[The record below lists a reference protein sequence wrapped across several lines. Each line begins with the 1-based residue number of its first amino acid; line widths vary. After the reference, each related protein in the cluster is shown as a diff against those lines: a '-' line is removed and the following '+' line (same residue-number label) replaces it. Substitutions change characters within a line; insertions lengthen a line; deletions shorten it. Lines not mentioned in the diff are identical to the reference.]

1 MLTRRLVFASLLLV
15 LNLTLS
21 AGASS
26 ARSLPHPSPA
36 VFVQT
41 NKALGNTIQVFSR
54 AADGTLDWAGEYETG
69 GLGGST
75 AETPGDTLA
84 SQGSLTYQDGFL
96 FAVNAGSNTLTLFQ
110 VNGTELERL
119 QIVPTGGLFP
129 VSVAVRE
136 GLVYVLNAGGDG
148 TVQGYRLQHGH
159 LNPINNVGL
168 DPCPEVAGRSLDLS
182 NTNPPLY
189 SSAPGQVG
197 ISPNGRFV
205 IVTTKSN
212 DALYTYRIRQGG
224 RLAPEPVISPSAVS
238 SPVGFT
244 FGRRSSVLVSEG
256 GGGAVTRYRLHPD
269 GSLTPTSPSVP
280 NGQIAT
286 CWIQKVGRYFFVSN
300 AGSSTISTY
309 REGPRGQLLLVYAI
323 AADTDGGGTID
334 LAASGGYLYVQ
345 NALAGTVDGYA
356 VEKDGSLTLVTT
368 ITGLPAFPD
377 SGGMEGIAAS
387 Y

>member
-1 MLTRRLVFASLLLV
+1 MLTRRLVFTSLLLV

-21 AGASS
+21 DGASS
-26 ARSLPHPSPA
+26 ARPLPHPSST

-159 LNPINNVGL
+159 LTPINKAGL
-168 DPCPEVAGRSLDLS
+168 APCPEVAGRSLDLS

-244 FGRRSSVLVSEG
+244 FGRRGSVLVSEG